1 RLLSLHNDS
10 VIASFSGEDRLEFS
24 IYALKAAQQIQ
35 REFEPIGE
43 RWQNDYALPAA
54 VALGLHVGDT
64 VFGMA
69 GPDDSQEYVAF
80 GDCVSIAERLVHRAR
95 AGEIVLS
102 LAFMRAIGATVKTLG
117 AEVSAFFEVGAEKV
131 VDHRQADALA
141 LSELDQAVRSEGVG
155 RAHHARERELD
166 ALALTLRGNARIE
179 LPPTLDRTEFRLA
192 ILRARHPA
200 LRHLGIQ
207 LEGPVANAHLRF
219 VAQKRERFFKAPLAD
234 VAPRANDVGNHL
246 DGQGLS
252 HYCFFAG
259 IVQR

>member
-1 RLLSLHNDS
+1 MSAPERRPAATLYVELRNFTRLSETLEAAQVLQLANEFFSFTGKHIGERGGRVLSLHNDS

-43 RWQNDYALPAA
+43 RWQNDHALPAA

-69 GPDDSQEYVAF
+69 GPEDSQEYVAF

-117 AEVSAFFEVGAEKV
+117 AE
-131 VDHRQADALA
+131 
-141 LSELDQAVRSEGVG
+141 
-155 RAHHARERELD
+155 
-166 ALALTLRGNARIE
+166 E
-179 LPPTLDRTEFRLA
+179 LPPLELARRPPIAIYGMVLNTRLDFT
-192 ILRARHPA
+192 
-200 LRHLGIQ
+200 
-207 LEGPVANAHLRF
+207 
-219 VAQKRERFFKAPLAD
+219 
-234 VAPRANDVGNHL
+234 
-246 DGQGLS
+246 
-252 HYCFFAG
+252 
-259 IVQR
+259 

>member
-1 RLLSLHNDS
+1 MSAPERRPAAILYVELRNFTRLSETLEAPQVLELANEFFSFTGKHIRDRGGRVLSLHNDS

-54 VALGLHVGDT
+54 VALGLHGGDT

-69 GPDDSQEYVAF
+69 GPDDRQEYVAF

-117 AEVSAFFEVGAEKV
+117 AE
-131 VDHRQADALA
+131 
-141 LSELDQAVRSEGVG
+141 
-155 RAHHARERELD
+155 
-166 ALALTLRGNARIE
+166 E
-179 LPPTLDRTEFRLA
+179 LPPLEIARRPPIA
-192 ILRARHPA
+192 I
-200 LRHLGIQ
+200 
-207 LEGPVANAHLRF
+207 
-219 VAQKRERFFKAPLAD
+219 
-234 VAPRANDVGNHL
+234 
-246 DGQGLS
+246 
-252 HYCFFAG
+252 YG
-259 IVQR
+259 IVLNTRLDFT